1 VTKSVV
7 GRIARALLLVIAA
20 SLLIAA
26 ATLAVFQWQAD
37 QREQYSAAS
46 IAPRSGRYV
55 NAADVRVF
63 IQESGPATGP
73 VVLLIHGTG
82 AWSETWRPSMDVLA
96 ATGYRAIAL
105 DLPPFGYSERPLQPR
120 YSKAAQAR
128 RIIGVLDALDV
139 PRAMLVG
146 HSFGGGPTVEAA
158 LVAPARVK
166 ALVLVDAALSIAEED
181 SASPEPPTPL
191 LRGLLAIQPLR
202 DGVVATFLTN
212 PQFTRR
218 LLQAFIA
225 DPVHATDER
234 VRIYQQPL
242 TVRGSTAAIGQWL
255 PELLAPQA
263 SAQSERSSAYR
274 TLAMPL
280 VAIWGDL
287 DTITPLAQ
295 GKRLVSLV
303 PQAKLEVIPMVG
315 HIPQIESPAA
325 FNRLLVETLQLLDK
339 FDK

>member
-7 GRIARALLLVIAA
+7 GRVARALLLVIAA
-20 SLLIAA
+20 FLLIAS
-26 ATLAVFQWQAD
+26 ATLAIFVWRAD
-37 QREQYSAAS
+37 QREQYSAANA
-46 IAPRSGRYV
+46 APRSGRYV
-55 NAADVRVF
+55 KAADVNVF
-63 IQESGPATGP
+63 IQESGPAYAP

-82 AWSETWRPSMDVLA
+82 AWSETWRPSMDALA
-96 ATGYRAIAL
+96 AAGYRAVAL

-120 YSKAAQAR
+120 YSKADQAR
-128 RIIGVLDALDV
+128 RIIGVLDSLDV
-139 PRAMLVG
+139 PRAILVG

-158 LVAPARVK
+158 LVAPDRVK
-166 ALVLVDAALSIAEED
+166 ALVLVDAALSIAED
-181 SASPEPPTPL
+181 NASPQPPAPL
-191 LRGLLAIQPLR
+191 LRGLLAVRPLR

-234 VRIYQQPL
+234 VSIYQQPL

-263 SAQSERSSAYR
+263 GSQSEGPSAYR
-274 TLAMPL
+274 TLAIPL
-280 VAIWGDL
+280 IAIWGEL

-295 GKRLVSLV
+295 GKRLVSLA
-303 PQAKLEVIPMVG
+303 PQAKLKVIPLAG
-315 HIPQIESPAA
+315 HIPQIESPTV
-325 FNRLLVETLQLLDK
+325 FNRLLVETVRLLDK
-339 FDK
+339 FVK